1 VVRLH
6 ALEKVEVFKRNQAS
20 PARIYSVD
28 PIQQVRIQHARD
40 AVKKILLKFKS
51 DYVSTAHSMKT
62 VVELG
67 CNTADVS
74 GPISMGHICHAWEI
88 SPQCVEYVARNFPW
102 VKLHIEDIE
111 TATPMACDLLILCE
125 ILEHLTDPNELV
137 KRWLPQTRYAL
148 ISSPLRG
155 DLETD
160 LSGGEHVFSFEEE
173 DFQNFVRIGGHEV
186 VEQKAFAMGSYVIKM
201 LVSKRKE

>member
-1 VVRLH
+1 MVRLH

-20 PARIYSVD
+20 PARVYAVD

-51 DYVSTAHSMKT
+51 EYVSTAHSMKT
-62 VVELG
+62 IVELG
-67 CNTADVS
+67 CNTADIS
-74 GPISMGHICHAWEI
+74 GAYSMGHVCHAWEI

-111 TATPMACDLLILCE
+111 TATPMPCDLLILCE

-137 KRWLPQTRYAL
+137 KKWLPQARYAV
-148 ISSPLRG
+148 ISSPLNG
-155 DLETD
+155 DLEVD
-160 LSGGEHVFSFEEE
+160 LSAGEHVFSFTDE
-173 DFQNFVRIGGHEV
+173 DFQNFVRICGHEV
-186 VEQKAFAMGSYVIKM
+186 IEQKAFAMGQYCIKL
-201 LVSKRKE
+201 LVTKRME